1 MIVIQ
6 DILAKK
12 PIDIIPYWCKTLL
25 TINSRKSILTQNKY
39 FVPIVYHTITLIGT
53 NIIKFIAIYYNF
65 LR

>member
-39 FVPIVYHTITLIGT
+39 FVSIFYRILGLNKLFNVENC
-53 NIIKFIAIYYNF
+53 NI
-65 LR
+65 LL